1 MSMIT
6 GASAEI
12 IRQRGVLVIT
22 ILIITT
28 VAIITGVILGGLL
41 STQDAFKADLITVV
55 KNLIIPGPTGDPG
68 LA

>member
-6 GASAEI
+6 GTVAKI
-12 IRQRGVLVIT
+12 IRQRGELIMT

-41 STQDAFKADLITVV
+41 STHDAFKADLITVV
-55 KNLIIPGPTGDPG
+55 KNLIIPAPTAGPG